1 MRTLT
6 NKILNLAQPSLQSP
20 FRAFPVSTAN
30 LTQVVDK
37 SASN

>member
-1 MRTLT
+1 MRALT
-6 NKILNLAQPSLQSP
+6 NKILNLAQPSLPRS
-20 FRAFPVSTAN
+20 FRAFPASTAN